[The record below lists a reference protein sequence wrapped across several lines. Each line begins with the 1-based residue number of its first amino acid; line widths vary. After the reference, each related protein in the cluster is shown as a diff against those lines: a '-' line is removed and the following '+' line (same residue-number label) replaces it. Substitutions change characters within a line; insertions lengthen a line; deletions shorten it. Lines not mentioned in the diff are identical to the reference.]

1 MNLKSSYYN
10 LAQAPVKKKI
20 FSQVVFNDIKDAE
33 NFKSFEESGANVNK
47 KMSVDNSY
55 KSSQNYMKAKEA
67 VNNKENIYKPKGGI
81 NF

>member
-1 MNLKSSYYN
+1 
-10 LAQAPVKKKI
+10 
-20 FSQVVFNDIKDAE
+20 
-33 NFKSFEESGANVNK
+33 
-47 KMSVDNSY
+47 MSVDNSY